1 MLNIHEIEILHLKIV
16 EFINKIPNN
25 LYIKNCF
32 IINLPSIL
40 IDIIDLCNFSDKEW
54 EEKEWILD
62 RVIYGFES
70 NFYKVNAKLFLK
82 KLFTYKNKEKIFI
95 PILER
100 KSQKVEKLIFDSVI
114 CENLGLKELKK
125 QYISSVSSVFFGKFS
140 RKDSNKE
147 LITVINK
154 FIFHLNSIDFLR
166 EFFEIY
172 NFRLMQFKSKLI
184 LSSQAAYFRFKQC
197 KKNIPKNVK
206 AIYLPTLYS
215 PFNRT
220 IALVGIENGSK
231 IISFDHGTGVA
242 FPKSK
247 TSINIELDLTSEYI
261 TFSDLFREIILKN
274 ISQELRCKNKRIP
287 LVNTPQLFSKPEFKK
302 KNFSDFK
309 NILYVPSVISNKAH
323 IPPLLNPSEYLQL
336 QLNILRNLK
345 LIGSYKLFLKEHPET
360 EANIPEV
367 VLNEL
372 KISVLYE
379 KVEKLNK
386 EFIFLIDYLQTTCLR
401 FAISNN
407 IPIIAVVV
415 DKNVINKQ
423 IFSELCALPNFEYI
437 IPKKNSRNYYI
448 DKDQIL
454 SLIENLKINYS
465 PDHEN
470 CIFGNLF

>member
-1 MLNIHEIEILHLKIV
+1 MLNIQKIEILHLKIV

-70 NFYKVNAKLFLK
+70 NFFKVNAKLFIK
-82 KLFTYKNKEKIFI
+82 KFFIYKNKDKIFF

-114 CENLGLKELKK
+114 CENLGFKELNK
-125 QYISSVSSVFFGKFS
+125 QYISSVYSIFFGKFS
-140 RKDSNKE
+140 RKQRDKE
-147 LITVINK
+147 LIS
-154 FIFHLNSIDFLR
+154 FIKEFILHLNTIDFLS

-172 NFRLMQFKSKLI
+172 NFRLTQFESKLI
-184 LSSQAAYFRFKQC
+184 LSLNAAYFRFKQC
-197 KKNIPKNVK
+197 KKNIPKNVNE
-206 AIYLPTLYS
+206 IYIPTLYS

-242 FPKSK
+242 FPNSK

-261 TFSDLFREIILKN
+261 TFSDLFKEIILKN
-274 ISQELRCKNKRIP
+274 ISQELRCKDTRIP
-287 LVNTPQLFSKPEFKK
+287 IVNTPKLLSKPKFKN
-302 KNFSDFK
+302 KNFSDFR
-309 NILYVPSVISNKAH
+309 NILYIPSVISNKAH
-323 IPPLLNPSEYLQL
+323 IPPLLNPSDYLQL
-336 QLNILRNLK
+336 QLNILKNLK
-345 LIGSYKLFLKEHPET
+345 LIGSYELFVKEHPET
-360 EANIPEV
+360 EVNIPQV
-367 VLNEL
+367 VFNEL
-372 KISVLYE
+372 KIPVLKQ
-379 KVEKLNK
+379 KVEKLNT

-407 IPIIAVVV
+407 IPVIAIVLNK
-415 DKNVINKQ
+415 DLINEK
-423 IFSELCALPNFEYI
+423 IFSELCALPNFEYL
-437 IPKKNSRNYYI
+437 IPKKNSGNYLI
-448 DKDQIL
+448 DKDNVL

-465 PDHEN
+465 PDYEN
-470 CIFGNLF
+470 SIFGNFV